1 MAGPVKWFRKHRKP
15 AFAIL
20 TIFTMFAFVFIP
32 ILLDRIPQRG
42 VQANAVVVSTARY
55 GKLRESD
62 IRSLARERYIVHR
75 LLQDIAQA
83 LMQKRVQGEA
93 VQGALAYMGS
103 DPTSEK
109 AVVETWLMAQRAK
122 DLGLLVNDEA
132 VNAFLNEVTEGK
144 VPGGQIEKTIRF
156 LQTSDDIVFRALG
169 REILAMRLR
178 EMFGLGLP
186 GMPPAQRYDYYLRL
200 NRQAKIEAIPV
211 AVDKF
216 VDLVPDPSGDE
227 LRAFFEKYKD
237 RVYSPDSP
245 EPGFREPHRVDVQYF
260 KAQRESFV
268 NPKEVSEEAIRKY
281 YEQNKERYREQALPE
296 LPKLPPS
303 KPEAAKPPAV
313 KPEGAKPQAVRP
325 EGAKREPAKSEGA
338 KPEGAK
344 PGAKEKGGS
353 SGVPSQSTFRLVS
366 YKEEADWLAGKA
378 GPPAA
383 KAEQPAAKAEQPAA
397 KPVPAPKAEPSQ
409 PKLEPPAAKT
419 EKPALKTEAP
429 VAKPAPAKAEPGA
442 AKAEPGAAKAEPG
455 AGKAEPG
462 AAKPAEAKKEEPKY
476 IPLEKVQNAIR
487 DRLADEQ
494 AEQKMRSVLTALQGK
509 MSVYQRQWVDYKAK
523 VKTQAESALPPPELD
538 FAAMAKEKGV
548 QAFRT
553 GLVAAYQM
561 EGMDIGKSV
570 AGNNSFVSLVYGALP
585 EYRPTVSQDAAGDSY
600 LSWKVADDPEH
611 SVSWEESGVRERV
624 LKKWKEIEARD
635 LAAKQA
641 ERLAA
646 EARQSSKPLKDLA
659 AAQKGL
665 TVLAPEP
672 FSWMTFGAFPSAWV
686 YGQPPRLSDVKGVV
700 DGGIEFMR
708 GVFRLRPGETGL
720 AWNQPKTVVYV
731 VRLVQYTPPE
741 NELWTRFLNT
751 PAEAYMGVARYD
763 WATMFQTW
771 KDDLDKQA
779 GLKWHREAAPERGG
793 EQE

>member
-42 VQANAVVVSTARY
+42 VQANAVVVSTAKY

-62 IRSLARERYIVHR
+62 IRSLAHERYIVHK
-75 LLQDIAQA
+75 LLQDIAQV

-93 VQGALAYMGS
+93 IQSALAVMGS
-103 DPTSEK
+103 DPTGEK
-109 AVVETWLMAQRAK
+109 AVVETWLMAQRAEE
-122 DLGLLVNDEA
+122 LGLRVNDDA

-144 VPGGQIEKTIRF
+144 VPGEEIAKTIRF
-156 LQTSDDIVFRALG
+156 LQTSEEILFHALG

-200 NRQAKIEAIPV
+200 SRQAKIEATAV
-211 AVDKF
+211 AVNKF
-216 VDLVPDPSGDE
+216 VDRVPDPSEEE
-227 LRAFFEKYKD
+227 LRAFFEGYKD

-268 NPKEVSEEAIRKY
+268 DPKEVSEEAIRKY
-281 YEQNKERYREQALPE
+281 YEQNKARYREQDLPE
-296 LPKLPPS
+296 LPKLPPGKPEGA
-303 KPEAAKPPAV
+303 KPEAAKPPA
-313 KPEGAKPQAVRP
+313 
-325 EGAKREPAKSEGA
+325 A

-344 PGAKEKGGS
+344 PPAAKPEGAKPPAAKPEAAKPEAAKPEGGKSGAKEKGGS
-353 SGVPSQSTFRLVS
+353 SGVQSQSPFRLVS
-366 YKEEADWLAGKA
+366 YEDKTD
-378 GPPAA
+378 PPT
-383 KAEQPAAKAEQPAA
+383 AKAEQPAA
-397 KPVPAPKAEPSQ
+397 KPAPAPKAATSQ
-409 PKLEPPAAKT
+409 PKLEAPAPKPGQPSAKT
-419 EKPALKTEAP
+419 EKPALKTEA
-429 VAKPAPAKAEPGA
+429 GT
-442 AKAEPGAAKAEPG
+442 
-455 AGKAEPG
+455 
-462 AAKPAEAKKEEPKY
+462 AKPAEAKKDQPKY
-476 IPLEKVQNAIR
+476 LPLEKVQSEIR
-487 DRLADEQ
+487 ARLADDQ
-494 AEQKMRSVLTALQGK
+494 AEQKVRSVLTALQAR

-523 VKTQAESALPPPELD
+523 VKTQAESAAPPPELD
-538 FAAMAKEKGV
+538 FAGLAKEKGV
-548 QAFRT
+548 QAFRS
-553 GLVAAYQM
+553 GLLAAFEM
-561 EGMDIGKSV
+561 EGTDIGKSV
-570 AGNNSFVSLVYGALP
+570 AGNNSFLSLVYGGLP
-585 EYRPTVSQDAAGDSY
+585 EHRPTVSQDATGDSY
-600 LSWKVADDPEH
+600 LFWKVAEEPEH
-611 SVSWEESGVRERV
+611 SVSWDDSGVRERV
-624 LKKWKEIEARD
+624 LRKWKEIQARD
-635 LAAKQA
+635 LAAKEA

-646 EARQSSKPLKDLA
+646 ETRQSAKSPKDLA
-659 AAQKGL
+659 ATQKGL
-665 TVLAPEP
+665 TVLTPEP

-686 YGQPPRLSDVKGVV
+686 YGQPPRLSDVKGVEA
-700 DGGIEFMR
+700 GGVEFMR

-741 NELWTRFLNT
+741 NDLWTRFLNT

-771 KDDLDKQA
+771 RDDLQTQA
-779 GLKWHREAAPERGG
+779 GLKWHREAAQERGA